1 MDQLPKESSLGQKL
15 LQQKMQLISK
25 QCDWS
30 MRNNEFQNIWESNIK
45 NAHDYRDQLI
55 IVWQQGEIADS

>member
-15 LQQKMQLISK
+15 LRQKMQLISK

-30 MRNNEFQNIWESNIK
+30 MRNNEFQNIWESNIE